1 MDNKN
6 NITRHLSVAEYF
18 LQVQKEYL
26 IADFRRKIYFSP
38 KDKNYY
44 AKVCGYKKSRIDKI
58 SERNKLHSIFNSEE
72 KFNELRHEL
81 FDSFGR
87 PKFNMTKEDNN
98 NYYANGNEFSYK
110 GEIYILDQVRED
122 GQLTIYSPT
131 KEEYLTVNKNDVA
144 RIL

>member
-1 MDNKN
+1 MDKQNA
-6 NITRHLSVAEYF
+6 TRHLSVAEYF

-38 KDKNYY
+38 KDKNYWTR
-44 AKVCGYKKSRIDKI
+44 VCGYKKARITKI

-72 KFNELRHEL
+72 KLNELRREL

-87 PKFNMTKEDNN
+87 PKFFMTDEDKS
-98 NYYANGNEFSYK
+98 NYYANGNEFSYQ
-110 GEIYILDQVRED
+110 GEIYILDQVCKD
-122 GQLTIYSPT
+122 GKLTLYSPSR
-131 KEEYLTVNKNDVA
+131 EEYMTVEKTDVA